1 MDDGSPL
8 DRVVVCAVSPSSVA
22 VQWCLDQY
30 FEELDKRLPGDFDRV
45 AVLLDQKA
53 ASS

>member
-1 MDDGSPL
+1 MKSMWWRGASMIWAMSL
-8 DRVVVCAVSPSSVA
+8 CAGQLTAQSEPS
-22 VQWCLDQY
+22 D
-30 FEELDKRLPGDFDRV
+30 ELDKRLPGDFDRV